1 VLRQIQIVALVL
13 IACLLGSSGCA
24 ELCSILACD
33 RPVQASADAK
43 QLPPC
48 HRNETPKH
56 PAPPADKA
64 CTHQEF
70 VAENRTTVP
79 VPDSLQTFVA
89 NDLPSNFVALLDRS
103 SLVPNSLPLLEPS
116 HTTRLFVL
124 RI

>member
-1 VLRQIQIVALVL
+1 MLRQIQIVALVL
-13 IACLLGSSGCA
+13 TASLLGSSGCA

-33 RPVQASADAK
+33 RPVQAGANTK
-43 QLPPC
+43 QRPPC
-48 HRNETPKH
+48 HRSETPKH

-79 VPDSLQTFVA
+79 VPDASQTLATHHLPGAFVP
-89 NDLPSNFVALLDRS
+89 LWDRAPI
-103 SLVPNSLPLLEPS
+103 VRDTLPLWEPG
-116 HTTRLFVL
+116 HTDRILVL